1 MEVYRERL
9 RSGQV
14 IGSVAPLE
22 QRTPVPLAN
31 LTDLNSNAEFEGS
44 ASACAEENDRMS
56 SEKSYSEEEYDKEGL
71 DFGEYSQAAAAAADM
86 ELKNVNI
93 EVVADDAFDRAGHE
107 TTTTTDKYKT
117 TLSSGNNDGGGGD
130 DGISVPVEEVQHQHA
145 PSIDVNQSV
154 SSL

>member
-1 MEVYRERL
+1 MEVYREKL

-56 SEKSYSEEEYDKEGL
+56 SEKSDSEEEYGKEGL
-71 DFGEYSQAAAAAADM
+71 DFGEYSQAAAADM

-117 TLSSGNNDGGGGD
+117 TWSSGNNDGGGGGGD
-130 DGISVPVEEVQHQHA
+130 DGISVPVEEVQHA